1 MFPMKKIRWLGA
13 HFAAATADVILAVE
27 KNKILHHP
35 TNRTAL
41 RTQDC
46 SAAVFFRFF
55 RHPF

>member
-27 KNKILHHP
+27 KIKFFTTPPI
-35 TNRTAL
+35 L